1 MQKRASERVTVPPEL
16 RSEVRFSPKGEQLST
31 SARARG
37 TVTTNTLLQR
47 GEGSSDQ
54 HAAAA
59 RRGRVTRYVDVAA
72 DALPPL
78 PEVLDDGRARGPPT
92 AEGRG
97 ATAPPRDLARSSAA
111 AATGRSTAAAELA
124 SQSLLPPPTPPRV
137 IHASFERGSAERGG
151 EHRRGGTGRASFT
164 CYLRLALATC
174 DLRLATCHLLLA
186 TCHLRLATCHLPL
199 ATCHLLLATC
209 YLLLA
214 TRNSLLA
221 TYRRGTSSLSAVRA
235 SAERRGGGTEA
246 GGGGTA
252 EPHPASSIGVARI
265 DSMLLPEH
273 VPVSSS
279 VVAVSRRGRM
289 DTETDASHDNERAL
303 NERALS
309 VLRRV
314 KSKLG
319 GSDFPGEKGG
329 PHDVATQ
336 VNRLIGEAQSNG
348 NLCQLYIGWC
358 PFW

>member
-78 PEVLDDGRARGPPT
+78 PEVLDDARARGPPT

-151 EHRRGGTGRASFT
+151 EHRRGGTG
-164 CYLRLALATC
+164 
-174 DLRLATCHLLLA
+174 
-186 TCHLRLATCHLPL
+186 
-199 ATCHLLLATC
+199 
-209 YLLLA
+209 
-214 TRNSLLA
+214 
-221 TYRRGTSSLSAVRA
+221 
-235 SAERRGGGTEA
+235 
-246 GGGGTA
+246 
-252 EPHPASSIGVARI
+252 
-265 DSMLLPEH
+265 
-273 VPVSSS
+273 
-279 VVAVSRRGRM
+279 
-289 DTETDASHDNERAL
+289 
-303 NERALS
+303 
-309 VLRRV
+309 
-314 KSKLG
+314 
-319 GSDFPGEKGG
+319 
-329 PHDVATQ
+329 
-336 VNRLIGEAQSNG
+336 
-348 NLCQLYIGWC
+348 
-358 PFW
+358 